1 MSHVVVGVDAGG
13 SCTIAATAR
22 GNQTPHTFVGEAA
35 NPHVCGIDG
44 AVEAIAA
51 AVIGALQGDSPS
63 AIVVGGAG
71 AGRPETAAAMTQG
84 LRARFPDAR
93 IAVTHDAHI
102 ALRGAIPAGDGIVLI
117 AGTGSVA
124 YGDIGGRQFRA
135 GGGGYALGDEGSGF
149 AIGSA
154 ALRLLLRSFEGR
166 ASRDSLLEALASR
179 TGASD
184 ASELIAY
191 AYENRSPVAAVAQVA
206 PIVLEFANA
215 GERSA
220 NKIVQAAA
228 LELFELVRAVCCQA
242 DAGAVELP
250 LAFSG
255 GLLRNNGV
263 LSYLIEIRIANDL
276 PYLRVVKDGGEPYS
290 GALAQARALLEHG
303 SLA

>member
-1 MSHVVVGVDAGG
+1 
-13 SCTIAATAR
+13 
-22 GNQTPHTFVGEAA
+22 
-35 NPHVCGIDG
+35 
-44 AVEAIAA
+44 
-51 AVIGALQGDSPS
+51 
-63 AIVVGGAG
+63 
-71 AGRPETAAAMTQG
+71 MTQG

-102 ALRGAIPAGDGIVLI
+102 ALRGAIPAGDGLVLI

-124 YGDIGGRQFRA
+124 YGEVGDRQFRA

-166 ASRDSLLEALASR
+166 VPRDPLIDELASH
-179 TGASD
+179 TGSTG
-184 ASELIAY
+184 SRELIAY
-191 AYENRSPVAAVAQVA
+191 VYESGAPVTTVASIA

-228 LELFELVRAVCCQA
+228 LELFELVRAVCRLA
-242 DAGAVELP
+242 DTGTVELP

-255 GLLRNNGV
+255 GLLRNNSV
-263 LSYLIEIRIANDL
+263 LSYLIEVRVGSDL
-276 PYLRVVKDGGEPYS
+276 PYVRVVKDGGEPYS
-290 GALAQARALLEHG
+290 GALAQARALLGHG
-303 SLA
+303 TLA